1 MFNSKSREETGLE
14 KAIDGLLSEMKGFTA
29 DTKEYAAMAD
39 QLVKLY
45 ELKDIDKPERVKPDT
60 LAIIAGNLLVAVVI
74 VTYESKNILTSKALS
89 FLQKTR

>member
-29 DTKEYAAMAD
+29 DTKEYSAMAD
-39 QLVKLY
+39 QLEKLY
-45 ELKDIDKPERVKPDT
+45 KLKDIDKPERVKPDT